1 MKDKYQEVNIYL
13 TRNYYFTRQ
22 NRMYHGK
29 RVHSLRAKRNVQHEP
44 LTYFQYEGLMAEF
57 LLSWLLNP

>member
-1 MKDKYQEVNIYL
+1 
-13 TRNYYFTRQ
+13 
-22 NRMYHGK
+22 MYHGK